1 MLTIPNSSSPT
12 PPRARRRSR
21 RSFQRLGSSALSTLC
36 RAKCSLASS
45 RSEGVQEL
53 AHALAPPGAPKPT
66 RQIQLHMTH
75 CEGRSSPPNPLAGF
89 SKHHRSRLLLLPKE
103 VYEAIAGC
111 RSRLS
116 DRLISSII
124 TLRRHLVPPPGE
136 PREPVC
142 LIQNRSL
149 QGQNI
154 VFLIENLCRLPQITI
169 SYASPRPTSA
179 ARASFCSLNRPVSSS
194 RSWRRAFNSLRL
206 TTGTGRFNA

>member
-75 CEGRSSPPNPLAGF
+75 CEGRSRRPTRSPD
-89 SKHHRSRLLLLPKE
+89 SRSTTGPVTSSPKE

-116 DRLISSII
+116 DRLISTII

-136 PREPVC
+136 PKEPVC

-154 VFLIENLCRLPQITI
+154 VFLIENLCRL
-169 SYASPRPTSA
+169 R
-179 ARASFCSLNRPVSSS
+179 SS
-194 RSWRRAFNSLRL
+194 RFPTHLHDPLPQHAHRSVP
-206 TTGTGRFNA
+206 